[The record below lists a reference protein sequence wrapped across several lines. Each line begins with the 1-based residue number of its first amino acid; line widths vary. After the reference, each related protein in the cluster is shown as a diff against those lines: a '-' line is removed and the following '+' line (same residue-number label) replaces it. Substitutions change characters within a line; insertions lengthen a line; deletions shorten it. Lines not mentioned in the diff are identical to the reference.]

1 MPPLSPYGRASAGS
15 AVAAATVFDEEDD
28 RMSTFVEGL
37 GPGQIISRQAVASS
51 SMGEIQ
57 LSLKS
62 IKAAKTLEVEIV
74 RARGLC
80 VKGGARVLPGINSKK
95 LSVNKTLT
103 LFFYFFLSHLRE
115 GVPAA

>member
-15 AVAAATVFDEEDD
+15 AVAAASVFDEEDD

-80 VKGGARVLPGINSKK
+80 VKGGARVLPGTNSKK

-103 LFFYFFLSHLRE
+103 LFLFLPKPLT
-115 GVPAA
+115 